1 VSIDHSRFNPLIW
14 GRTSAT
20 AMLSP
25 SAAWF
30 IEIGGGASHWDGDLR
45 NIQVGAIEVRGGV
58 SKVDLRLPRPAGT
71 VPIRVSG
78 GVSI

>member
-1 VSIDHSRFNPLIW
+1 VSIDYSRFNPLIW

-45 NIQVGAIEVRGGV
+45 NIQVGAIEVRGA
-58 SKVDLRLPRPAGT
+58 SARLTCGYPGRPEQCRSAYPS
-71 VPIRVSG
+71 V
-78 GVSI
+78 